1 MKMEKVRLRRK
12 SGAWRTIT
20 KANWDYNEPW
30 RIADVLCIFFLF
42 LEHIAEVKASGGQ
55 VEEETQQFMIPP
67 DNLMGRRMS
76 CF

>member
-1 MKMEKVRLRRK
+1 
-12 SGAWRTIT
+12 
-20 KANWDYNEPW
+20 
-30 RIADVLCIFFLF
+30 
-42 LEHIAEVKASGGQ
+42 VKASGGQ